1 MSVAITSARR
11 QTRSTKRRTLFSD
24 LRSLR
29 HSFPIFLIAAPRAPP
44 SRVKSRS
51 THLRV
56 TASLQT
62 RAFNW
67 RPNHRTPSAPRRGS
81 KEAIEMAYIF
91 RGRLCGYIC
100 EECWKPISRVK
111 VRLYRVREDQNTIA
125 RAVASPKDTFS
136 ILDEAQVREKE
147 SILIAYAD

>member
-1 MSVAITSARR
+1 
-11 QTRSTKRRTLFSD
+11 
-24 LRSLR
+24 
-29 HSFPIFLIAAPRAPP
+29 
-44 SRVKSRS
+44 
-51 THLRV
+51 
-56 TASLQT
+56 SLQT

-67 RPNHRTPSAPRRGS
+67 RPNHRTLSAPRRGS

-100 EECWKPISRVK
+100 EECWEPISRVK

-147 SILIAYAD
+147 SLLIAEADTDDAGNFSFSLGDDQKYGGEAFEVDVYCGTVPPHLPPRREQQ